1 LLVLEDGGTIMN
13 AGDFLSEHHHHL
25 ERLFL
30 ALVVRA
36 QQGDCAALQTEWSL
50 FEREL
55 LRHLELEETEIL
67 PRFGQ
72 HHPRE
77 ARKILAEHAQIRC
90 QLEEM
95 GVCLDLHLLRAQA
108 VEDFVRRLSEHAR
121 REETLLYPEARRML
135 DRQRRERIR
144 GELFHPAGEKT
155 APAPQGD
162 GPPVVR

>member
-1 LLVLEDGGTIMN
+1 MT
-13 AGDFLSEHHHHL
+13 AGEFLSEHHRHL
-25 ERLFL
+25 EGLFL
-30 ALVVRA
+30 ALVARA
-36 QQGDCAALQTEWSL
+36 QQGDCAALQKEWSL

-72 HHPRE
+72 RHPRE
-77 ARKILAEHAQIRC
+77 ARKILAEHAQIRGD
-90 QLEEM
+90 LEEM

-121 REETLLYPEARRML
+121 REETLFYPEARLML
-135 DRQRRERIR
+135 SRQRREWIH
-144 GELFHPAGEKT
+144 GELSRPAGEAT

-162 GPPVVR
+162 GHPIVR